1 MLKEL
6 LEEMGKSID
15 DLNKNQHTL
24 LDAWSDAMKMQRK
37 SSMFHEKNIFMN
49 LEVLEE
55 KIEVRRLHNTT

>member
-24 LDAWSDAMKMQRK
+24 LDAWSDAMKMQGK

-55 KIEVRRLHNTT
+55 NIEVRRLHNTT